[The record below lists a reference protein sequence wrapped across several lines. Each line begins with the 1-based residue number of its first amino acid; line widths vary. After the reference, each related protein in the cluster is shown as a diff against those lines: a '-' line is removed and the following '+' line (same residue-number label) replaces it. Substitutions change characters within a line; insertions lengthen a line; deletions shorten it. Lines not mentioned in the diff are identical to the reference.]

1 MHVERHIVTFEE
13 KDRFVSPQC
22 RAKTHSTGKPF
33 RCIHQLFVVACKMNG
48 FCWPHCQIIIE
59 NSNIAK
65 QALSQRRHL
74 YLFNN
79 IVFKTQFIKQNHN
92 NLIVFIQN
100 FFVFLK
106 QLHPVMTQNSS
117 YNVKQRSN
125 CPKQDSDISDLL
137 KFSF

>member
-1 MHVERHIVTFEE
+1 
-13 KDRFVSPQC
+13 
-22 RAKTHSTGKPF
+22 
-33 RCIHQLFVVACKMNG
+33 MNG

-79 IVFKTQFIKQNHN
+79 IVFKTQFKKQNHN

-106 QLHPVMTQNSS
+106 QLHPVMTQNTS

-137 KFSF
+137 ENHSANINVDSWKGCGKVIKRLINVVHVKKHSRT